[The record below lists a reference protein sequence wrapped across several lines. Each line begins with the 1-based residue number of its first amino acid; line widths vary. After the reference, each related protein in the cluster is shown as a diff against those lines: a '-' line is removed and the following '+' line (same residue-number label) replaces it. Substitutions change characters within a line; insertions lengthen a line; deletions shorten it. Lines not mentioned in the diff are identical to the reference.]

1 MLITVVN
8 QGAVLAMAALLV
20 WAAVTDIRTMRIPN
34 RIVIAIVALYPLWLL
49 THPAP
54 IDGLWAVT
62 MAAGVLLAGFAAF
75 SAGLIGGGDAKLL
88 AAVSLWAGPAH
99 VVGMLTVTALLGGVL
114 AAAWFLALVVRRR
127 ACLVRGGA
135 VDPQSRLARQA
146 IAYGVAIA
154 LGGLY
159 VAYRLITPIDG

>member
-1 MLITVVN
+1 MLISVVN
-8 QGAVLAMAALLV
+8 QGAVLAMVALLV
-20 WAAVTDIRTMRIPN
+20 WAAVTDVRTMRIPN
-34 RIVIAIVALYPLWLL
+34 RIVIAVVALYPLWLL

-54 IDGLWAVT
+54 IDGLWALPIAVG
-62 MAAGVLLAGFAAF
+62 MLLAGFAAF
-75 SAGLIGGGDAKLL
+75 SAGVIGGGDAKLL

-99 VVGMLTVTALLGGVL
+99 LVGMLAVTAVFGGVL
-114 AAAWFLALVVRRR
+114 AAACILTLVVRRR

-135 VDPQSRLARQA
+135 IDPQSRPAQQA

-159 VAYRLITPIDG
+159 VAYRLMVPIDG